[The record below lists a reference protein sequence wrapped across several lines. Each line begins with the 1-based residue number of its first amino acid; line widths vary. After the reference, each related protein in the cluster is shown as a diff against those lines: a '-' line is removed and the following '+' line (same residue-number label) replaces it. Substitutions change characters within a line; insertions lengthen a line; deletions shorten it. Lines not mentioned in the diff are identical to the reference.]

1 LFGEF
6 PQRKKKKQKER
17 KIRKGRS
24 VETAAA
30 VEIGIGGFATFF
42 LMIPTSCLDKPSD
55 KTLLGLST
63 VTTDPTAI
71 NLIHDH
77 LI

>member
-1 LFGEF
+1 LENFH
-6 PQRKKKKQKER
+6 KER
-17 KIRKGRS
+17 KRSKKKEKFGRGRS

-30 VEIGIGGFATFF
+30 EEIGIGGFATFF
-42 LMIPTSCLDKPSD
+42 LMISTSCLDKPSD

-63 VTTDPTAI
+63 VTTDPAAI